1 MKLKN
6 LTIGKIK
13 EICKSTPR
21 KSACYKRKCPLSGHE
36 WCCLGLRNMT
46 KEELESE
53 IKIKPNRK
61 YIVYFKKYH
70 ISSSWLKYLD
80 HSHFCF
86 DDLYSKSIL
95 IPFRTQTTY
104 VEEMIVKYRRSK
116 RVIYQGNSYEEY
128 LQAIKG
134 KK

>member
-53 IKIKPNRK
+53 IKIKPELK
-61 YIVYFKKYH
+61 YIVQIKKKY
-70 ISSSWLKYLD
+70 LNFNLVNY
-80 HSHFCF
+80 SHFVTN
-86 DDLYSKSIL
+86 DLYSDAIAMR
-95 IPFRTQTTY
+95 FRNKYTI

-116 RVIYQGNSYEEY
+116 KIIYKGNSYEEY
-128 LQAIKG
+128 LQVIKG
-134 KK
+134 KN